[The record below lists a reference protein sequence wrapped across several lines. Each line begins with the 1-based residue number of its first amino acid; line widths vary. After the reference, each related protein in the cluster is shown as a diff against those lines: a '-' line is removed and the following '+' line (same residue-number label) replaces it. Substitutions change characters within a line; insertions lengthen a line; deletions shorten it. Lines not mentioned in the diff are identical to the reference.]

1 MNHEVKGILH
11 VKGETQQRSEKV
23 STRPFTIKVMDEKY
37 EQYISFEL
45 VNDRT
50 DIIDPFGVG
59 EEITVSF
66 NLKGRQWTSPQGEV
80 KYFNTLEAW
89 KVQGI
94 F

>member
-1 MNHEVKGILH
+1 MNQEVKGILH
-11 VKGETQQRSEKV
+11 VKGERQQRSEKF
-23 STRPFTIKVMDEKY
+23 STRPFTIKVMEDKY
-37 EQYISFEL
+37 EQFITFEL

-50 DIIDPFGVG
+50 DMIDPFGVG

-66 NLKGRQWTSPQGEV
+66 NLKGRQWKSPQGEV

>member
-1 MNHEVKGILH
+1 MH
-11 VKGETQQRSEKV
+11 VKGETQQRSEKF
-23 STRPFTIKVMDEKY
+23 STRPFTIKVMDDKY
-37 EQYISFEL
+37 EQFITFEL
-45 VNDRT
+45 LNDRT

-66 NLKGRQWTSPQGEV
+66 NLKGREWKSPQGEV

>member
-1 MNHEVKGILH
+1 MNNEVKGILH
-11 VKGETQQRSEKV
+11 VKGAIQKRSEKF
-23 STRPFTIKVMDEKY
+23 STRQFVVKIMDDKY
-37 EQYISFEL
+37 EQLISFEL
-45 VNDRT
+45 LNDRT
-50 DIIDPFGVG
+50 DLIDAFGVG

-66 NLKGRQWTSPQGEV
+66 NLKGREWTSPQGEV

>member
-1 MNHEVKGILH
+1 MNQEVKGILH
-11 VKGETQQRSEKV
+11 VKGAIQKRSEKF
-23 STRPFTIKVMDEKY
+23 STRQFVVKIMDDKY
-37 EQYISFEL
+37 EQLISFEL
-45 VNDRT
+45 LNDRT
-50 DIIDPFGVG
+50 DLIDAFGVG

-66 NLKGRQWTSPQGEV
+66 NLKGREWTSPQGEV